1 MVSVNARK
9 SGALGQLEQ
18 VLSVG
23 PVLDPSTRGQPF
35 AIGQKISK
43 PKLMGLTRYIKEQT
57 I

>member
-1 MVSVNARK
+1 VVSVNARK